1 MCCTFA
7 VPVLLFFL
15 MNWIFWAL
23 LSALFA
29 GLTAILAKIGV
40 KGIDSNLATAIRT
53 TVILVFAW
61 SVALMT
67 QTQKLNSISKR
78 TLLFLVLSG
87 LATGASWLCYF
98 KALQLGDASKVAPVD
113 KLSVVVAIALAALF
127 LHEPLT
133 WHHWTGGT
141 LIVSGAIIIAWS

>member
-1 MCCTFA
+1 
-7 VPVLLFFL
+7 
-15 MNWIFWAL
+15 
-23 LSALFA
+23 
-29 GLTAILAKIGV
+29 
-40 KGIDSNLATAIRT
+40 
-53 TVILVFAW
+53 VILVFAW
-61 SVALMT
+61 SVALMS

-98 KALQLGDASKVAPVD
+98 KALQLGDASRVAPVD